1 MVIIMGSRIAVC
13 MLSLSVAILS
23 LVLGGCTN
31 NLDEKQDS
39 AAQSEEAVVGEMGA
53 MPPENSMGGGASG
66 ISQSSETPVT
76 AEKAG
81 TPTILTAPDGS
92 VIYSSEIDQA
102 RDIGGE
108 PISADALTA
117 ESDGAEVLCEG
128 FQFFKEPLGMA
139 RDNYNSPELFSGLD
153 YLGEMPEN
161 DNAVRRVNVGEEICG
176 LRLKSA
182 RTNFLISPSD
192 HERNG
197 SYYIKSSKFFE
208 GALIAEFEGT
218 LEIEGFITSTA
229 RNSYEPDGG
238 ALRFMPTED
247 KLPVVCGDF
256 GVERGYFVTTAY
268 DTFKYMCLNE
278 TTFVGLD
285 EPTCD
290 ITGLGIGDIAYA
302 RVKLGNIRYT
312 EGGYPLAE
320 LEELE
325 LLSEVLVHVEDTL

>member
-1 MVIIMGSRIAVC
+1 MGSRIAVC
-13 MLSLSVAILS
+13 ILSLSVAILS
-23 LVLGGCTN
+23 LALGGCTN
-31 NLDEKQDS
+31 NSEENRDS
-39 AAQSEEAVVGEMGA
+39 AVQSEGRSSGKWEAA
-53 MPPENSMGGGASG
+53 SPENSIFGEASD
-66 ISQSSETPVT
+66 ISQVSETPVT
-76 AEKAG
+76 SEKAG

-92 VIYSSEIDQA
+92 VIYSSEITQMY
-102 RDIGGE
+102 DIGGE
-108 PISADALTA
+108 PMSADALTA
-117 ESDGAEVLCEG
+117 ESEGAEVLCEG
-128 FQFFKEPLGMA
+128 FQFFKEPSGKA
-139 RDNYNSPELFSGLD
+139 QDNYNSPELFSGLD

-161 DNAVRRVNVGEEICG
+161 GNEIRRVNVGEEICG

-182 RTNFLISPSD
+182 RTNFLIAPND
-192 HERNG
+192 YARNG
-197 SYYIKSSKFFE
+197 SYYIKSSKLFE
-208 GALIAEFEGT
+208 GSYIAEFEGT

-256 GVERGYFVTTAY
+256 GDERGYFVSTAY

-320 LEELE
+320 PEELE
-325 LLSEVLVHVEDTL
+325 LLSEVLVHIEDTV